1 MGALSETPERVVA
14 LRQSLVQTAKLRVP
28 TPTPVAHVETLSAP
42 ARLRLY
48 RPDSPHPL
56 PLLFLLHGGAWIAG
70 SIDTHDE
77 IARVLATR
85 IPATVASLDYDLAP
99 EHRWPHQIEQAE
111 HALRFLH
118 AGSERVA
125 VLGDSAGGQIAAIL
139 AARFRGGPALA
150 AQVLVNPALDLDTE
164 SLAWY
169 AALYLPAGTDLAR
182 DDVSPLHAASV
193 AGLPPTLVVAGAL
206 DPLHGQNLSYAER
219 LRAADVETDFLCLD
233 GHGHFGMKWAVA
245 DPALSPAIDRTV
257 EFLRRHLYPPG
268 A

>member
-1 MGALSETPERVVA
+1 LSETPEPVIA
-14 LRQSLVQTAKLRVP
+14 LRQSLAETAKLRVP
-28 TPTPVAHVETLSAP
+28 SPTPVAQVETLSAR

-48 RPDSPHPL
+48 RPDPQRPL

-111 HALRFLH
+111 AALKFLQ
-118 AGSERVA
+118 AGAERVA
-125 VLGDSAGGQIAAIL
+125 LLGDSAGGQIAAIL
-139 AARFRGGPALA
+139 AARLRGGPAIA

-164 SLAWY
+164 SLAYY
-169 AALYLPAGTDLAR
+169 AGLYLPAGTDLAR
-182 DDVSPLHAASV
+182 EDVSPFHAATL
-193 AGLPPTLVVAGAL
+193 AGLPPTLIVAGAL

-219 LRAADVETDFLCLD
+219 LRAAHVETEFLCLD
-233 GHGHFGMKWAVA
+233 EHGHFGMKWAVA
-245 DPALSPAIDRTV
+245 DPALAPAIDRTV
-257 EFLRRHLYPPG
+257 EFLRRHLHPPG